1 METIKKIFTK
11 KSHAKSK
18 SAPAAA
24 DIPVM
29 EVAETSPS
37 AGLSEIEPIY
47 IKSAELQS
55 LIDVQDVAN
64 ELQEGNIVIV
74 DITPMM
80 DEDPAELKRAVDQLK
95 GICQGMGGDVG
106 RLSETKVIAT
116 PKFVRIQFKRAT

>member
-11 KSHAKSK
+11 KSRAKSK
-18 SAPAAA
+18 SAAAAA
-24 DIPVM
+24 DIPIM
-29 EVAETSPS
+29 EVTETSPS
-37 AGLSEIEPIY
+37 ASFSEIEPIY